1 MTRFRVA
8 LAAALLLTG
17 GWGGAL
23 LSAGPAL
30 DATSPEVRLAGAGV
44 HLVGHRLCHQRAD
57 RSFTWRGRPLPVCGR
72 CTGLYL
78 AAPFG
83 VLVAAGTRGRLRVG
97 RREGRRTWPARTL
110 LLWAAVPTLVSLF
123 VEFVAGLPVGSALR
137 AAAAAPLGAAVAW
150 IAAAWLA
157 GDLPGREAEVN

>member
-1 MTRFRVA
+1 MTRRRVA

-30 DATSPEVRLAGAGV
+30 DTASPALRLAGAGI

-83 VLVAAGTRGRLRVG
+83 VLVAAAARGRLRVG
-97 RREGRRTWPARTL
+97 PREDRRTWPARTL
-110 LLWAAVPTLVSLF
+110 LVWAAAPTLVTLLLELG
-123 VEFVAGLPVGSALR
+123 VGLPVGSAVR